1 MKFDAKAGTRAQ
13 RGFTLVELL
22 VVIGII
28 ALLIALLLPALT
40 KARATADRLKCS
52 SQLRTIGQLLAIHV
66 SEHRGY
72 LPLGAEIYVS
82 DSLPTANDVGDP
94 SMQRYDYFLNYTSAP
109 PEATCIPEAVASYLR
124 AAPGESTTW
133 PAVIYDMEAAGPL
146 RNAFI
151 CPSDQFALQAPVP
164 ADSTQDIVTNCMR
177 WIDYPAPS
185 NGGALYGV
193 SSYTIN
199 QHIFGFGGKGVG
211 VPSAQTW
218 SDLRGNIAQCP
229 NPSTTMMMMDAAS
242 DNMPSLVATS
252 LANSTLADFYMRT
265 FTVAS
270 GNGTVVGSQ
279 AFDLTRHQGLVNI
292 LYVDGHVDTQ
302 PILQGGKTKAIGAL
316 GTFSNTPSGYS
327 GQGKGAGS
335 GLASVGVNIGFQ

>member
-1 MKFDAKAGTRAQ
+1 MKVDAKTCSRGQ

-40 KARATADRLKCS
+40 KARAVADRLKCS
-52 SQLRTIGQLLAIHV
+52 SQLRSIGQLLAIHV
-66 SEHRGY
+66 SDHRGY

-82 DSLPTANDVGDP
+82 VGYPSPKDLGDSA
-94 SMQRYDYFLNYTSAP
+94 MQRYDYFLNYTSVP

-133 PAVIYDMEAAGPL
+133 PAVIYDMQAAGPL

-151 CPSDQFALQAPVP
+151 CPSDQYALQAPVP
-164 ADSTQDIVTNCMR
+164 ANSSQINVTNCMR

-185 NGGALYGV
+185 NGGALYGI

-199 QHIFGFGGKGVG
+199 QHVFGLGGGSVG
-211 VPSAQTW
+211 VPAGQTW
-218 SDLRGNIAQCP
+218 SDLRGNISRCP
-229 NPSTTMMMMDAAS
+229 NPSSTMMMMDAAS
-242 DNMPSLVATS
+242 YNLPSLVATS

-279 AFDLTRHQGLVNI
+279 AFDLNRHQGLVNI
-292 LYVDGHVDTQ
+292 LYVDGHVDAQ
-302 PILQGGKTKAIGAL
+302 PILQGGKTKAVGAL
-316 GTFSNTPSGYS
+316 GTSGNTPSGYS